1 MSPQKKN
8 DPQRVNIL
16 LVDDQPGKLLTYEA
30 ILEPL
35 GQSLIKTT
43 SATEA
48 LSVLLKTDV
57 AVVLLDVCMPDMDG
71 FDLAGMIRKHPRL
84 QDTAIILV
92 SGVHMSDLDR
102 LRGYDMGAVDYVPV
116 PIVPELLR
124 AKVRVFVDLF
134 QKTRQLA
141 QLNRGLEQVV
151 EERTTELR
159 RSNDDLQ
166 QFAYIAS
173 HDLQEPLRMISS
185 FVQMLANR
193 YRGKMDADADEF
205 IQFAVD
211 GAQRMHELIRDLLAY
226 SRVDTAR
233 GEHVR
238 ADCNRALSRA
248 LEDVR
253 LAMRETGAV
262 VTRSD
267 LPTVPGDEVRI
278 GQVFQNLIGNAIK
291 FRKKDVPPEI
301 HVDAVE
307 RGGEWIFSVRDNGIG
322 IEPAFRERIF
332 QIFQRLHVREEYPGT
347 GIGLAICKK
356 IVARHDGRIWV
367 ESVPGEGSV
376 FYFTLPASGAARRAS
391 ADVEDPVAHVAQPV
405 E

>member
-1 MSPQKKN
+1 
-8 DPQRVNIL
+8 
-16 LVDDQPGKLLTYEA
+16 
-30 ILEPL
+30 
-35 GQSLIKTT
+35 
-43 SATEA
+43 
-48 LSVLLKTDV
+48 
-57 AVVLLDVCMPDMDG
+57 
-71 FDLAGMIRKHPRL
+71 
-84 QDTAIILV
+84 
-92 SGVHMSDLDR
+92 
-102 LRGYDMGAVDYVPV
+102 
-116 PIVPELLR
+116 
-124 AKVRVFVDLF
+124 
-134 QKTRQLA
+134 
-141 QLNRGLEQVV
+141 
-151 EERTTELR
+151 
-159 RSNDDLQ
+159 
-166 QFAYIAS
+166 
-173 HDLQEPLRMISS
+173 
-185 FVQMLANR
+185 
-193 YRGKMDADADEF
+193 
-205 IQFAVD
+205 
-211 GAQRMHELIRDLLAY
+211 
-226 SRVDTAR
+226 
-233 GEHVR
+233 
-238 ADCNRALSRA
+238 
-248 LEDVR
+248 VR